1 MRGMDLNAES
11 EARNNRVE
19 RPERGRRARGNSLP
33 RITVRTKRELVARLE
48 KTWMKN
54 VENYW
59 STLEDECLAAKE
71 WYDYHAQLYL
81 HKSENEI
88 LGSGGQAVAHKEPH
102 YETFASGVPSV
113 FSTVVTT
120 LERALSA
127 DDESLLTKQVAELK
141 HYCSELEK
149 HNDRLMY
156 ELLRVGKPSQTYV
169 AL

>member
-88 LGSGGQAVAHKEPH
+88 LGSGGQAVVIGCAQRATLRDLCKRG
-102 YETFASGVPSV
+102 SLSV
-113 FSTVVTT
+113 FY
-120 LERALSA
+120 RR
-127 DDESLLTKQVAELK
+127 DDT
-141 HYCSELEK
+141 
-149 HNDRLMY
+149 
-156 ELLRVGKPSQTYV
+156 
-169 AL
+169 